1 MKELDLLKRDWQKTE
16 HTFESISDKD
26 IYKMI
31 HQKSYSTVRWI
42 LIFSIVEFVVFNGI
56 GLLLDSENI
65 EKIIAHYPFL
75 GYLDKLNYIVI
86 IGFIVLFY
94 LNYRSISVLNS
105 SKNLI
110 KHILKTRKIV
120 RFYIIWNMVIGC
132 LFGIYGILES
142 FESMYQTNQSH
153 MALPSIAA
161 QIITSII
168 ILGLLIGFLFLFYKL
183 VYGRLLNKLKKNYE
197 ELSKME

>member
-142 FESMYQTNQSH
+142 FESMYQSNQSH

-183 VYGRLLNKLKKNYE
+183 VYGRLLNKLKKNYD

>member
-183 VYGRLLNKLKKNYE
+183 VYGRLLNKLKKNYD